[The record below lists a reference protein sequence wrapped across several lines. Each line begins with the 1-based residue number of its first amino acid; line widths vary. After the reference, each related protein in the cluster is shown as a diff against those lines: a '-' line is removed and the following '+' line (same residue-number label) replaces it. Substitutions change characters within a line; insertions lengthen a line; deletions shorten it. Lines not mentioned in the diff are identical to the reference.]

1 MEELH
6 SQMIR
11 LFIVKQH
18 PRLLLGLDHHGEVDC
33 SLGEEGLELDEG
45 LGASQLDRRQIL
57 APGCFFGTQFIVKI
71 DLDRWYCLVLYLLP
85 EYPGWH

>member
-11 LFIVKQH
+11 LAIVKQH
-18 PRLLLGLDHHGEVDC
+18 PRLLLGLDHHGEVDG

-45 LGASQLDRRQIL
+45 LGAS
-57 APGCFFGTQFIVKI
+57 
-71 DLDRWYCLVLYLLP
+71 
-85 EYPGWH
+85 

>member
-11 LFIVKQH
+11 LAIVKQH
-18 PRLLLGLDHHGEVDC
+18 PRLLLGLDHHGEVDG
-33 SLGEEGLELDEG
+33 SLGEEGLELDVG

-57 APGCFFGTQFIVKI
+57 APGRFFGPQFIVKI
-71 DLDRWYCLVLYLLP
+71 DLDKSKCLVLYLLP

>member
-11 LFIVKQH
+11 LSIVKQH
-18 PRLLLGLDHHGEVDC
+18 PRLLLGLDHHGEVDG
-33 SLGEEGLELDEG
+33 SLGKEGLELNVG

-57 APGCFFGTQFIVKI
+57 APSRFFETQFIVKI
-71 DLDRWYCLVLYLLP
+71 DLDRWYCVELYLLP
-85 EYPGWH
+85 E

>member
-11 LFIVKQH
+11 LSIVKQH

-33 SLGEEGLELDEG
+33 SLGEEGLELDVG

-57 APGCFFGTQFIVKI
+57 APARFFGTQFILTI
-71 DLDRWYCLVLYLLP
+71 DLDKWYC
-85 EYPGWH
+85 